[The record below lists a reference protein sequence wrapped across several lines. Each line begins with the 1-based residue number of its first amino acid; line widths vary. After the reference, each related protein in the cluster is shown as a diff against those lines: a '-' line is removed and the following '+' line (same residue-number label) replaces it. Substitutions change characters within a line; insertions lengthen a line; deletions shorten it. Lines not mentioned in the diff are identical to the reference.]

1 MEDSF
6 KYDNKY
12 LGKGDSMGFYNFLI
26 DSLRTIN
33 LKKLY

>member
-12 LGKGDSMGFYNFLI
+12 LGKRDSVSFYNFLI
-26 DSLRTIN
+26 DSLHTVN
-33 LKKLY
+33 LEKLY